1 MTETQ
6 RIELTI
12 SAIERRRDRLQRKS
26 RQIQRGPLVM
36 KTQHEIEREKCLA
49 KIEALEWVLA
59 ILAEGGT
66 PEPGEKTKQKRG

>member
-1 MTETQ
+1 
-6 RIELTI
+6 
-12 SAIERRRDRLQRKS
+12 
-26 RQIQRGPLVM
+26 M

-66 PEPGEKTKQKRG
+66 PKPGEKTKQKRG